1 MIQIIRYINFYRK
14 ILKTSILQ
22 LENIVPYIEI
32 MENFLLQSVINTTN
46 KWELILN
53 STMPLNSIINSRSNY
68 STP

>member
-1 MIQIIRYINFYRK
+1 MIQIIRYIYFYRK